1 MHASLRQIYN
11 ILETVKVIIQPN
23 KLKSRISLWLP
34 IISTNLNQHNHAI
47 LKITKYKLPNTEVG
61 ESIHLYHLTQ
71 SLKLMQLAP
80 VNLSS
85 CHCTRSLS
93 NKRTQQFCQ
102 QHTDS
107 FLPWIGFSSCSPNSW
122 SISVMMVVGMP
133 VTNLKAMEQ
142 RDSIRKQNSERT
154 DECLWVHLCH
164 CVLRVNPPLVAAL
177 DKRTSRKYHNNVT
190 YFIFVI
196 FYEAIIQL
204 CQQAKLNY
212 AKNRSLCSTMI
223 IDHWFLITH
232 DQLFCN
238 TQILPMHLGICT
250 NAMHDSWGHKI
261 PIMDNKQNIIVRVL
275 LSSHM

>member
-11 ILETVKVIIQPN
+11 ILETMKVIIQPN

-107 FLPWIGFSSCSPNSW
+107 FRGLDLLHAPQIHGQYQWWWSSACQLQTW
-122 SISVMMVVGMP
+122 
-133 VTNLKAMEQ
+133 
-142 RDSIRKQNSERT
+142 KQ
-154 DECLWVHLCH
+154 W
-164 CVLRVNPPLVAAL
+164 
-177 DKRTSRKYHNNVT
+177 
-190 YFIFVI
+190 
-196 FYEAIIQL
+196 
-204 CQQAKLNY
+204 
-212 AKNRSLCSTMI
+212 
-223 IDHWFLITH
+223 
-232 DQLFCN
+232 
-238 TQILPMHLGICT
+238 
-250 NAMHDSWGHKI
+250 
-261 PIMDNKQNIIVRVL
+261 NKETA
-275 LSSHM
+275 